1 MRINKGRD
9 KRQKGV
15 WVEHTGKLLEFLRAH
30 SNEQFD
36 VYELIEKVGLS
47 RPTLSKHLCSL
58 ESKGDVICDGG
69 RPAKYRLRPFYP
81 MSKQLAEK
89 VQETLA
95 SASPDTPP
103 VSLTMQLS
111 DKKYSKTE
119 VTFVPNG
126 NNYSRRFKL
135 TETSAIGNGK

>member
-9 KRQKGV
+9 RRQKGV
-15 WVEHTGKLLEFLRAH
+15 WAEHTGKLLEFLRAH
-30 SNEQFD
+30 ANEPFD

-47 RPTLSKHLCSL
+47 RPTLRKHLCSL

-69 RPAKYRLRPFYP
+69 RPAKYKLRPLYP
-81 MSKQLAEK
+81 MSKQFVEK

-95 SASPDTPP
+95 SASPNTPP
-103 VSLTMQLS
+103 ISLTMQLS

-126 NNYSRRFKL
+126 NNCSRLFKL
-135 TETSAIGNGK
+135 SVTSVI